1 MDITFPDT
9 VVTKGCW
16 IHQDLSIALKLFLN
30 EKSKRHIVSFQ
41 ANQSPVSSAWLAE
54 VTTSA
59 RQDFS
64 RLLTSSFQID
74 KRSKSANKRGT
85 VFLVQ
90 YNGTWANGKWEGEG
104 VGCFS
109 CERELITSGPKDS
122 GLRVQKTHIYHHA
135 ANE

>member
-1 MDITFPDT
+1 M
-9 VVTKGCW
+9 
-16 IHQDLSIALKLFLN
+16 
-30 EKSKRHIVSFQ
+30 SFQ

-59 RQDFS
+59 RQDCS
-64 RLLTSSFQID
+64 HLLTSSFQID

-122 GLRVQKTHIYHHA
+122 GLRVQKTHTYHDDN

>member
-1 MDITFPDT
+1 MQTSY
-9 VVTKGCW
+9 CE
-16 IHQDLSIALKLFLN
+16 LSGRP
-30 EKSKRHIVSFQ
+30 KSRVFSLVGGGYYIGKARIFSLAHIV
-41 ANQSPVSSAWLAE
+41 
-54 VTTSA
+54 
-59 RQDFS
+59 
-64 RLLTSSFQID
+64 FQID

>member
-1 MDITFPDT
+1 MP
-9 VVTKGCW
+9 
-16 IHQDLSIALKLFLN
+16 DLS
-30 EKSKRHIVSFQ
+30 H
-41 ANQSPVSSAWLAE
+41 
-54 VTTSA
+54 
-59 RQDFS
+59 
-64 RLLTSSFQID
+64 LLTSSFQID

-109 CERELITSGPKDS
+109 YERELITSGPKDS